1 MNTFIVYYYEV
12 NECTGMV
19 YKSIEIQAVSITK
32 CYTLAKHVFG
42 ASVVGIVLK
51 SFDSEFIKG
60 GL

>member
-1 MNTFIVYYYEV
+1 MTFIVYYCEV

-19 YKSIEIQAVSITK
+19 YKSIEMQAVSFTK

-42 ASVVGIVLK
+42 TCVVGIVLK

-60 GL
+60 DL